1 MATTRDDTP
10 QEGKGLETPA
20 APSWNLNARHQPAAV
35 TMGKEE
41 NTDIEKAKPATPEGP
56 PAGGGGFGGF
66 PVVQYP
72 TGFPLYANIIS
83 LYLASFL
90 TALDR
95 TIVVNA
101 IPTIT
106 NEFNSV
112 GDISW
117 YGSSYLITF
126 CAFQLVYGKIYAYY
140 NAKWVFLS
148 AVGIFL
154 VGSAI
159 CGAAQSSVT
168 LIVGRAVAGLGS
180 SGIFGGSVIITFFTV
195 PLKMRPIYSG
205 VVSFIFAVAS
215 IVGPL
220 IGGALTQHG
229 SWRWC
234 FFLNLPVG
242 ALTIVVTLLVLKLP
256 PAKKAGTPWKA
267 QIKSMDPIGNL
278 FFVPGIVC
286 LLLALQWGGSEYS
299 WSNGRIIALL
309 VLAALLLVAFMFV
322 QWWQKDNA
330 TVPLRVILER
340 NMAAACLY
348 TAFVA
353 GSMMSIIYY
362 LPVWFQAIK
371 AASPTRSGVMML
383 ALVVPSGVS
392 GLVSGFAVS
401 KAVGYYAPFMLAC
414 TALMAIG
421 AGLLTTLTPHS
432 SDGTWIGY
440 QVIWGF
446 GSGLGMTAGG
456 LVPQTVLARMDA
468 PIGISLI
475 FFSQSLGGSVFLSAC
490 QSVFGHLLK
499 TGLRGLTNSSDILNS
514 GSTDLRKHA
523 SLEELPAL
531 LDAYNNAVTKTL
543 VIGAATAAA
552 AFAAALAVEWKSVRK
567 AQDQNGPPGLLG
579 GKPAPAA
586 GPMANTD
593 APAPNGAAAESL
605 GPPNGSTEKTDQ

>member
-1 MATTRDDTP
+1 MQAMKAR
-10 QEGKGLETPA
+10 A
-20 APSWNLNARHQPAAV
+20 AQGGDEAFLSSHQPAAV
-35 TMGKEE
+35 IIGKEA
-41 NTDIEKAKPATPEGP
+41 NTDMENAKPAAPKGL

-66 PVVQYP
+66 PAVEYP

-106 NEFNSV
+106 NDFNSV

-154 VGSAI
+154 IGSAI
-159 CGAAQSSVT
+159 CGAAHSSVM

-205 VVSFIFAVAS
+205 IVSFIFAVAS

-256 PAKKAGTPWKA
+256 PAKKAATPWKA
-267 QIKSMDPIGNL
+267 QVKSMDPIGN
-278 FFVPGIVC
+278 FCFIPGIIC

-299 WSNGRIIALL
+299 WSNVRIIALL
-309 VLAALLLVAFMFV
+309 VLAAVLLVAFIFL
-322 QWWQKDNA
+322 QWWQKENA

-362 LPVWFQAIK
+362 LPVWFQVIK

-392 GLVSGFAVS
+392 GLVSGFAIS
-401 KAVGYYAPFMLAC
+401 KVVGYYAPFMLAC

-432 SDGTWIGY
+432 SDGMWIGY

-446 GSGLGMTAGG
+446 GSGLGMTAGVAWRIR
-456 LVPQTVLARMDA
+456 L
-468 PIGISLI
+468 PIRLPDH
-475 FFSQSLGGSVFLSAC
+475 
-490 QSVFGHLLK
+490 FGHLLK
-499 TGLRGLTNSSDILNS
+499 TGLRGLTNSSDILNT

-523 SLEELPAL
+523 IPEELPAL
-531 LDAYNNAVTKTL
+531 LDAYNRAVTKTL
-543 VIGAATAAA
+543 VIGAATAVA

-567 AQDQNGPPGLLG
+567 AQDQNGPPGPPG

-586 GPMANTD
+586 GPMAKAG
-593 APAPNGAAAESL
+593 APTTNGAAEGNL
-605 GPPNGSTEKTDQ
+605 GPSNESTQKTVE

>member
-1 MATTRDDTP
+1 MSSTQPDVEKDSAKP
-10 QEGKGLETPA
+10 PAPKGLPGA
-20 APSWNLNARHQPAAV
+20 
-35 TMGKEE
+35 
-41 NTDIEKAKPATPEGP
+41 
-56 PAGGGGFGGF
+56 GGF
-66 PVVQYP
+66 PAVEYP
-72 TGFPLYANIIS
+72 TGFRLYANIVS

-106 NEFNSV
+106 DRFNSV

-126 CAFQLVYGKIYAYY
+126 CAFQLLYGKIYAYY

-148 AVGIFL
+148 AVGVFL
-154 VGSAI
+154 LGSAL
-159 CGAAQSSVT
+159 CGAAQSSVM
-168 LIVGRAVAGLGS
+168 LIVGRAIAGLGS

-195 PLKMRPIYSG
+195 PLEMRPVYSG
-205 VVSFIFAVAS
+205 IVSFIFAVAS

-234 FFLNLPVG
+234 FFINLPIG
-242 ALTIVVTLLVLKLP
+242 AVTIVVTLLLLELP
-256 PAKKAGTPWKA
+256 PAKKAGTPWRD
-267 QIKSMDPIGNL
+267 QVKSMDPVGNL
-278 FFVPGIVC
+278 CFIPGIIC
-286 LLLALQWGGSEYS
+286 LLLALQWGGSEYP
-299 WSNGRIIALL
+299 WGNGRIIALL
-309 VLAALLLVAFMFV
+309 ALATVLLVAFMFV

-330 TVPLRVILER
+330 TVPLRVLR
-340 NMAAACLY
+340 QRSMGAACLY
-348 TAFVA
+348 AAFVA

-371 AASPTRSGVMML
+371 GASPTRSGIMML
-383 ALVVPSGVS
+383 ALVVPSGVA
-392 GLVSGFAVS
+392 GLVSGFAIS
-401 KAVGYYAPFMLAC
+401 KVVGYYAPFMLTC
-414 TALMAIG
+414 SALMAVG

-432 SDGTWIGY
+432 SDAMWIGY
-440 QVIWGF
+440 QVIWGL

-468 PIGISLI
+468 PIGISCI

-499 TGLRGLTNSSDILNS
+499 ERLSGLTDYSELLNT
-514 GSTDLRKHA
+514 GTTDLLKHV
-523 SLEELPAL
+523 EPQELPTV

-543 VIGAATAAA
+543 FIGTATAAA
-552 AFAAALAVEWKSVRK
+552 AFVAALAVEWKSVRK
-567 AQDQNGPPGLLG
+567 AQDQNAGPPG
-579 GKPAPAA
+579 GKPGPAA
-586 GPMANTD
+586 GPPVKME
-593 APAPNGAAAESL
+593 APEQNG
-605 GPPNGSTEKTDQ
+605 T